1 MLSRGFLI
9 IIYGTSFKELSVKIL
24 VVLSLCYIIFIMYLK
39 SWRPLKKKF
48 LFLIDIDE
56 FEENLNGEDNI
67 VYSDWKELVG

>member
-1 MLSRGFLI
+1 MLYYLYYVFEELKTVEDI
-9 IIYGTSFKELSVKIL
+9 DFEMFIEVYDYCCIVYVDIYPSD
-24 VVLSLCYIIFIMYLK
+24 YY
-39 SWRPLKKKF
+39 KKF